1 MVERFSKDLNIPVFV
16 NPDTNDITEQQAVRL
31 SQINQESASVPETI
45 MVEAAKNNV
54 DESMVQQL
62 NSFFSRS
69 NESSSNRLKNA
80 VFDSLGVNPET
91 GGFTELGIKGLF
103 LGVRELWEQTF
114 PRVGRAIS
122 LSQQGVENPWKK
134 AKVSP
139 MAIWNEKRK
148 AGETIDLGTGLF
160 GNTNPEKTDMYKE
173 LIDNGVSPL
182 AARQYVQKR
191 LGANIWTDIEED
203 SRKVKMTEETARA
216 LEARGRG
223 GQATFGRVMWQP
235 LHFIAGPED
244 RAYDFY
250 TGTIDLIANLFDP
263 SFLLGKGI
271 KTYKTGKGMLPL
283 SDEAAAG
290 VGLANGF
297 VRKSFSKRTAREVI
311 EGKEGLKLG
320 KFLFEN
326 KDKPAEILEQSN
338 FSFVNKYI
346 MRNQELSDDVTKFML
361 DLEKLDANSVEEGG
375 KLVQGL
381 LTDKVLASATGGVV
395 PTYGP
400 KMKRF
405 GRARTML
412 DTYFGTRYGKRLSAT
427 NPDNLLVNYTKFL
440 KLLDP
445 TGKNIDRNARLSKL
459 IKELDALETKDP
471 LLRGRILI
479 SEITEDIGYVRKTIE
494 GSLDEKQRAKA
505 KPLFDA
511 VFRNLKKYTEDVSEE
526 VGSLARKY
534 TSLDNMPED
543 AEKVFRK
550 HFVDKGYSD
559 ETIEQMFNTFSG
571 RPIIETMLTQD
582 FYLPDPSDVVR
593 LVNNLDKSMKGQYLN
608 VLGIVGE
615 GPAGRFL
622 NSYTSKIF
630 KPLVLLR
637 PAWTVR
643 VIAEEQIRAIADGVL
658 GVLDHP
664 IGVMARLGLMDS
676 RPSYAKSGWL
686 NSGRFEVGI
695 AEAESRAFN
704 TLTGKTARQGVEWI
718 PAKKFDTKGITKE
731 WKEGQFRV
739 ITNYMD
745 SYLARGIAR
754 INRAAPKDREIQ
766 MGKLIDKIATNGT
779 VEREALISLTAAM
792 GDTNIYKSLKTSKDK
807 ELIRAFLDTLDEDMT
822 KALTG
827 LTKEQGGVIADD
839 LWELIETGKLRK
851 TDIDPEDKV
860 EDLLENLYEKYGDKM
875 MWINDEVDPGLLF
888 QVDYDES
895 GKTII
900 DLQSMFIKESQRN
913 KGIGKEII
921 NEIKKVSEELG
932 IPIIARALDSSDTGF
947 FAKNGFKMNPD
958 YEDMVYIPK
967 KIVDQV
973 VDLRKLTRPK
983 LTKSE
988 KIAYDQDKLSRELQK
1003 KISKQSDENL
1013 KAGIKEYTDKFGDTL
1028 PDVVDWKTKP
1038 HFDNQKPYEKITEWG
1053 MTYLMTVPTN
1063 KMSRIPVFKSTYWE
1077 TSANLISVSTPAIK
1091 KQILDG
1097 AKEAGISSKRIKRW
1111 EKIKDAGEK
1120 GIDDAALI
1128 EELAKAKGVEKV
1140 KGLLYDIT
1148 ESRRFWDLTRWIFP
1162 FGNAYQEVI
1171 TTWLGI
1177 MRANPGV
1184 VARTQTTW
1192 AGATQPTD
1200 QFEDTGKGFMYTNP
1214 TNGQAVFNYPGSGIM
1229 QDYMFKDAEEG
1240 TDVKINMPVYAS
1252 SINIVGSIMPGIGPV
1267 IRFPAAFIFKNFP
1280 EEGFIQKAVFGEF
1293 PAPDITDPSE
1303 WTKALGLKPA
1313 WLDKFLTVAFNKG
1326 ENTTG
1331 IYGNTVMDTYK
1342 ALLYSGQIDDSTEE
1356 GMKEGMELALQK
1368 SKTLFLFRA
1377 ATQMMGP
1384 AGAVS
1389 PLYELK
1395 PENMDYFFFET
1406 LADEYRSM
1414 KIGANYDD
1422 AKATEEFINTFGLN
1436 PLPLTVAK
1444 SVSIE
1449 KFPVTTESFNWYKE
1463 NKDLYDQYPLV
1474 AWYLEPPPAYAEF
1487 NWSAYKK
1494 ALLNNKRAY
1503 RTPEQWAIAK
1513 NKLLGAVALRQYEA
1527 EIGIINNNTVVA
1539 RTLRNEKKKEL
1550 QQRYWGYGQPEIVGE
1565 PAQPS
1570 IDMQV
1575 EQLERMVQDP
1585 LLKDNSVVITTKK
1598 YLDARQQ
1605 VIDGFVDAGLSETI
1619 WKSSSKYIGVRLALR
1634 QIADE
1639 LMVENPDFGPLFD
1652 QLLSKELE
1660 PEFEDDLLVE
1670 LNKANK

>member
-1 MVERFSKDLNIPVFV
+1 MATSKYDIPHFV
-16 NPDTNDITEQQAVRL
+16 NPDRNDITEQQAVSL

-69 NESSSNRLKNA
+69 NESSSNRLKNS
-80 VFDSLGVNPET
+80 VFDSLGINPET

-103 LGVRELWEQTF
+103 LGVRELWEQSF

-160 GNTNPEKTDMYKE
+160 GDTNPEKTDMYKE

-191 LGANIWTDIEED
+191 LGKNIWTDIEED
-203 SRKVKMTEETARA
+203 SRKVKMTEETAKA

-263 SFLLGKGI
+263 SFLIGKGV
-271 KTYKTGKGMLPL
+271 KTYKAGTKMLAL

-290 VGLANGF
+290 VGLLNGF

-320 KFLFEN
+320 KFLYEN
-326 KDKPAEILEQSN
+326 RKNPAEILEQSN

-381 LTDKVLASATGGVV
+381 LKDKVLASVTGGVV
-395 PTYGP
+395 PAYGP
-400 KMKRF
+400 KMKKF
-405 GRARTML
+405 GRTRTML

-445 TGKNIDRNARLSKL
+445 TGKNIDRNARLGKL

-479 SEITEDIGYVRKTIE
+479 SEITDDIGKVRKTIE
-494 GSLDEKQRAKA
+494 DSLDEKQLAKA
-505 KPLFDA
+505 RPLLKS
-511 VFRNLKKYTEDVSEE
+511 VFTNLKTYTEEVSEE
-526 VGSLARKY
+526 ISSLARQY
-534 TSLDNMPED
+534 TSLNNMPED
-543 AEKVFRK
+543 AAKVFRK

-559 ETIEQMFNTFSG
+559 ETIEQMFNTFAG

-608 VLGIVGE
+608 VLGIIGE

-676 RPSYAKSGWL
+676 RPSYAKTGWL

-695 AEAESRAFN
+695 AEAESRAFD
-704 TLTGKTARQGVEWI
+704 TLTGKTARQGVEWNWA
-718 PAKKFDTKGITKE
+718 AKIDNSTGKVSKK
-731 WKEGQFRV
+731 WKEGQFRI

-745 SYLARGIAR
+745 SYLARGVAR
-754 INRAAPKDREIQ
+754 INRAAPKDREVL
-766 MGKLIDKIATNGT
+766 MRELIDKMVTTGT
-779 VEREALISLTAAM
+779 VEREAMLSLAADM
-792 GDTNIYKSLKTSKDK
+792 GPNRNIWKALKTDKDK
-807 ELIRAFLDTLDEDMT
+807 KVIRAFLDTLDEDMT

-827 LTKEQGGVIADD
+827 LTKDQGGVIADD
-839 LWELIETGKLRK
+839 LWELIETGKLVNAK
-851 TDIDPEDKV
+851 GKV
-860 EDLLENLYEKYGDKM
+860 
-875 MWINDEVDPGLLF
+875 INV
-888 QVDYDES
+888 
-895 GKTII
+895 K
-900 DLQSMFIKESQRN
+900 
-913 KGIGKEII
+913 
-921 NEIKKVSEELG
+921 
-932 IPIIARALDSSDTGF
+932 A
-947 FAKNGFKMNPD
+947 
-958 YEDMVYIPK
+958 
-967 KIVDQV
+967 
-973 VDLRKLTRPK
+973 LTRPK

-1003 KISKQSDENL
+1003 KISKDSDGNL
-1013 KAGIKEYTDKFGDTL
+1013 EKGIKEYTDKFGDTL
-1028 PDVVDWKTKP
+1028 SADRVQVRTKN
-1038 HFDNQKPYEKITEWG
+1038 HFDTKKPYEKITEWG

-1077 TSANLISVSTPAIK
+1077 TSAKLISVSSERVKNKIIK
-1091 KQILDG
+1091 G
-1097 AKEAGISSKRIKRW
+1097 AEKAGINKRQIERW
-1111 EKIKDAGEK
+1111 KKIKSAGEK

-1200 QFEDTGKGFMYTNP
+1200 QFEDTGKGFIYTNP
-1214 TNGQAVFNYPGSGIM
+1214 TNGQAIFNYPGSGIM

-1280 EEGFIQKAVFGEF
+1280 EEGFIQKAIFGEF

-1356 GMKEGMELALQK
+1356 GMKEGMELALKK
-1368 SKTLFLFRA
+1368 SKQIFLFRA
-1377 ATQMMGP
+1377 FTQTIGP

-1422 AKATEEFINTFGLN
+1422 AQATEEFINTFGLN

-1463 NKDLYDQYPLV
+1463 NKELYDQYPLV
-1474 AWYLEPPPAYAEF
+1474 AWYLEPAPAYAEF

-1527 EIGIINNNTVVA
+1527 EIGITNNNTVVA

-1550 QQRYWGYGQPEIVGE
+1550 QHRYWGYGQPEIVGE

-1570 IDMQV
+1570 IDMQI

-1605 VIDGFVDAGLSETI
+1605 IIDGFVDAGLTETI
-1619 WKSSSKYIGVRLALR
+1619 WKTSSKYIGVRLALR

-1660 PEFEDDLLVE
+1660 PEFEDDLLLE

>member
-114 PRVGRAIS
+114 PRVGRAMS

-160 GNTNPEKTDMYKE
+160 GDTNPEKTDMYKE

-191 LGANIWTDIEED
+191 LGTNIWTDIEED

-244 RAYDFY
+244 KAYDYY

-271 KTYKTGKGMLPL
+271 KTYKTGKGMLAL

-320 KFLFEN
+320 KFLYEN
-326 KDKPAEILEQSN
+326 RKNPAEILEQSN

-375 KLVQGL
+375 KIVQGL

-445 TGKNIDRNARLSKL
+445 TGKNIDRNARLGKL

-479 SEITEDIGYVRKTIE
+479 SEITEDIGYVRKKIE
-494 GSLDEKQRAKA
+494 GSLDEKQRSKA
-505 KPLFDA
+505 QPLFDA
-511 VFRNLKKYTEDVSEE
+511 VFTNLKKYTEEVSEE

-559 ETIEQMFNTFSG
+559 KTIEQMFNTFSG

-615 GPAGRFL
+615 GPMGKFL

-718 PAKKFDTKGITKE
+718 PAKKFDTKGNVAKE

-754 INRAAPKDREIQ
+754 VNRAAPKNREVQ
-766 MGKLIDKIATNGT
+766 MGELIDKIATNGT
-779 VEREALISLTAAM
+779 VEREALRSLTAAM
-792 GDTNIYKSLKTSKDK
+792 GDTNIYKPLKTSKDK

-839 LWELIETGKLRK
+839 LWELIETGKLVNAK
-851 TDIDPEDKV
+851 GKV
-860 EDLLENLYEKYGDKM
+860 INLK
-875 MWINDEVDPGLLF
+875 
-888 QVDYDES
+888 
-895 GKTII
+895 
-900 DLQSMFIKESQRN
+900 
-913 KGIGKEII
+913 
-921 NEIKKVSEELG
+921 
-932 IPIIARALDSSDTGF
+932 A
-947 FAKNGFKMNPD
+947 
-958 YEDMVYIPK
+958 
-967 KIVDQV
+967 
-973 VDLRKLTRPK
+973 LTRPK

-988 KIAYDQDKLSRELQK
+988 KIAYDQNKLPSEISK
-1003 KISKQSDENL
+1003 KISKQSDEGL
-1013 KAGIKEYTDKFGDTL
+1013 GKGIKEYTDKFGDTL
-1028 PDVVDWKTKP
+1028 PDVVDWKTKSK
-1038 HFDNQKPYEKITEWG
+1038 FDTKKPYEKITEWG

-1200 QFEDTGKGFMYTNP
+1200 QFEDTGKGFIYTNP
-1214 TNGQAVFNYPGSGIM
+1214 TNGQAIFNYPGSGIM

-1422 AKATEEFINTFGLN
+1422 AQATEEFINTFGLN

-1449 KFPVTTESFNWYKE
+1449 KFPVTTEGFNWYKE
-1463 NKDLYDQYPLV
+1463 NKELYDQYPLV
-1474 AWYLEPPPAYAEF
+1474 AWYLEPAPAYAEF

-1527 EIGIINNNTVVA
+1527 GIGITNNNTVVA